1 MNLNKKIRCPS
12 QRVQYK
18 NGPSPFPWDAAASF
32 AGSLIGGFASASA
45 TKDTNRTNLQIAR
58 EQNQFNFEQWLRE
71 RDYNEAM
78 WNKQNQYNSPAA
90 QKQRYIEAGINPYF
104 AMSNIQSG
112 QAQSLVAPQGKPA
125 EGATMQAPDY
135 SFIGNAIPQAVQVAQ
150 GVAQLKGQQIGNN
163 IAGIDLE
170 YHRQKVIHGLAN
182 LAESTRK
189 MREETVGK
197 RLSNKYQEMV
207 NDFYDRT
214 QQTME
219 HRMKLENQN
228 LELQMKATNFDMAYK
243 YADMNLKYAQ
253 FKQEKTESD
262 ARINSIK
269 NQIAIGWANYGLSK
283 QMTNAQISYYGQ
295 LTANLGEQFKVIK
308 ATGDGIVLDNQG
320 KAIQL
325 KFQTLHNIADLLN
338 KRQQWWNMEADIAH
352 KKAAAEQLILQSDL
366 LDSKNDR
373 IAAGMIAGVIVGG
386 AVTLGTGNPVAGVG
400 AGTAIFNGVNY

>member
-1 MNLNKKIRCPS
+1 MELNRKIRCPS
-12 QRVQYK
+12 IRHEKKEIWWLPIAIAGASKLGSGVA
-18 NGPSPFPWDAAASF
+18 NAAS
-32 AGSLIGGFASASA
+32 
-45 TKDTNRTNLQIAR
+45 TKSTNATNLQIAR
-58 EQNQFNFEQWLRE
+58 EQNQFNYEQWMRE
-71 RDYNEAM
+71 RDYNEYM
-78 WNKQNQYNSPAA
+78 WNKQNEYNTPRAQY
-90 QKQRYIEAGINPYF
+90 QRYVDAGINPHF
-104 AMSNIQSG
+104 ALGNIQSG
-112 QAQSLVAPQGKPA
+112 QAQTVTAPQGKPA
-125 EGATMQAPDY
+125 AGATMQAPDY
-135 SFIGNAIPQAVQVAQ
+135 SFIGNAAGDAVAVAQQVAS
-150 GVAQLKGQQIGNN
+150 LKGQQIGNN

-214 QQTME
+214 QQVME
-219 HRMKLENQN
+219 NRMKLENQN

-269 NQIAIGWANYGLSK
+269 NQIAIGWANYGLQK

-308 ATGDGIVLDNQG
+308 ATGDGIVLDNKG

-366 LDSKNDR
+366 LESKNDR
-373 IAAGMIAGVIVGG
+373 VAAGMIAGVIVGG
-386 AVTLGTGNPVAGVG
+386 AVTFGTGNPVAGVA
-400 AGTAIFNGVNY
+400 AGTALFNGTNY